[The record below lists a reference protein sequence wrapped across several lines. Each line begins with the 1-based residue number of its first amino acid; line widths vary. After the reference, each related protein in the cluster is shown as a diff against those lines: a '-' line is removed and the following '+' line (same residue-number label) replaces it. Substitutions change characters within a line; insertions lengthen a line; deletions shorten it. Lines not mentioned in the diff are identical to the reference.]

1 MSELN
6 LRDKSRSF
14 WKALEQINKLSVQE
28 RLDLTQLLT
37 TCDYNNPNSKTTYK
51 SGWSACWEGT
61 ANELYTDIK

>member
-1 MSELN
+1 MSEFN

-37 TCDYNNPNSKTTYK
+37 TCDYNNPNSKTIYR
-51 SGWSACWEGT
+51 
-61 ANELYTDIK
+61 NEVKPCLEDKIGEKE